1 MVSVAYRSRRNP
13 QVPDDVIAILTAT
26 GAGIAHV
33 IQSGK
38 GPVKVVVPL
47 LGATAIQLG
56 DQESPPVQVSAG
68 PAFMPMSFDTIG
80 QMRVDSNS
88 NTAALLLGSIG
99 RDKGTGGSAGAP
111 FTINVLVWKVP

>member
-1 MVSVAYRSRRNP
+1 
-13 QVPDDVIAILTAT
+13 
-26 GAGIAHV
+26 
-33 IQSGK
+33 
-38 GPVKVVVPL
+38 
-47 LGATAIQLG
+47 
-56 DQESPPVQVSAG
+56 
-68 PAFMPMSFDTIG
+68 MSFDTIG